1 MFKKN
6 DFFTG
11 NSNAKPKTVY
21 STITEN
27 KTWEEAEN
35 YCSTH
40 FSQGR
45 LVHIKQYNVNDM
57 FAGFKKGPYWIGLK
71 SKNNQW
77 SWNNGNITNIIVL

>member
-35 YCSTH
+35 YCGTH
-40 FSQGR
+40 FNQGR